1 MKEQEK
7 IFNEYSVWKAM
18 AAMALPAV
26 IMMIV
31 MVIYNMADMFFIAQL
46 KNTAMVASVSIVGPV
61 FAMVMAVGNMIGSGG
76 CTVIARTLGERN
88 DEMLKKY
95 SSLCGWGCIA
105 AGLLCTVILLVF
117 EDQLL
122 GFLGANEETWSYAS
136 SYLRILALGAPFMV
150 FSAGFGN
157 LLRAVGDVK
166 NGMMANFLG
175 TIVNIVLDPI
185 LILVFHMGTAG
196 AALATV
202 IGYASGCLLE
212 VTRVLKK
219 DCPLTLSPVYAK
231 DVRPLGKVL
240 YSGLPNLAST
250 FLSSFASAFANRML
264 VGYGTTAVAAMAA
277 AGKAG
282 MLITMIQMGLAVG
295 VQPLMAY
302 AYGAG
307 DERKLKESCEESCG
321 SDADHRFCIDSRM
334 AISTSEAIVGMF
346 LKEAEAADL
355 SVKMMRLMVLA
366 GPLSGMTY
374 IASNLLQACDKVTVS
389 TVISVLRQGLMLV
402 PLLYIMNRLQGMMGN
417 VYAHLFAD
425 LGSALLSLIVTVYCL
440 KKLYG
445 KKEAVSGKVL
455 V

>member
-307 DERKLKESCEESCG
+307 DERKLKEIVKNLVVLTLTIG
-321 SDADHRFCIDSRM
+321 SVLTLGCYIE
-334 AISTSEAIVGMF
+334 SEAIVGMF

>member
-307 DERKLKESCEESCG
+307 DERKLKEIVKNLVVLTLTIG
-321 SDADHRFCIDSRM
+321 SVLTLGCYIE
-334 AISTSEAIVGMF
+334 SEAIVGMF

-445 KKEAVSGKVL
+445 KKEVMSGKVL